1 MSLIQLWTTGVYHPR
16 LAFEVVRDSKSLRWA
31 FGSVLIFNLVISLT
45 TTAAQILLGRE
56 PQLESVLTFIP
67 TEHYLQAEFF
77 FLPILRISLW
87 LLQAAVIHLGI
98 RLTGQPSDLDRIL
111 LIGGLTYFVVMPPL
125 LVSDWILVAINRFEV
140 AITMYTHGFVA
151 IWSMILTILGLQT
164 LLRIRRSL
172 AAVTSILALLLT
184 LPYLMIFAR

>member
-1 MSLIQLWTTGVYHPR
+1 MSLIQLWTTGVYRPR
-16 LAFEVVRDSKSLRWA
+16 LAFEVVREHKSIRWA

-45 TTAAQILLGRE
+45 TTAAQILLGRG

-172 AAVTSILALLLT
+172 AAVPSILALLLT